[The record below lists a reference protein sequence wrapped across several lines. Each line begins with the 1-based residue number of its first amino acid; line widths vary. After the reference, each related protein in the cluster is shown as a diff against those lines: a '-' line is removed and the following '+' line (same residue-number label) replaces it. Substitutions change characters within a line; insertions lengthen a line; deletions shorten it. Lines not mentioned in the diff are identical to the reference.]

1 MYVHISQSQKK
12 CCLFP
17 RYAVEYLDTA
27 VIAHNSYK
35 LQGLRN
41 RSCLFSLPASEV
53 VSVCLAGW
61 HGRNLHNVGHYLQ
74 TLI

>member
-41 RSCLFSLPASEV
+41 RSCLFSLQPVRWFRFVWPDGMAET
-53 VSVCLAGW
+53 
-61 HGRNLHNVGHYLQ
+61 YI
-74 TLI
+74 TLDITCKL